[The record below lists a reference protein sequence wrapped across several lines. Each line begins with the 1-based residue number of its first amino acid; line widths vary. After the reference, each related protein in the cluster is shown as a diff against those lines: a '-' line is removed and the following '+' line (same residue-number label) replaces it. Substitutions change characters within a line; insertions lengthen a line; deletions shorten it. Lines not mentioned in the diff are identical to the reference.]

1 MMTCHSIRIM
11 ESHAILVLYL
21 CVLSVTCLAQQNN
34 TNERNPIVTVR
45 EGKLRGIAATLL
57 DGTPYY
63 SFKGVPYALAPFG
76 ELRFQAPLPPR
87 KWEGIRD
94 AIDHGPVCTQYDLS
108 ISQIVE
114 GSEDCLFVNIYTKSL
129 RADAKIPVMIF
140 IHGGSYSFNS
150 GNSQTFSPDL
160 FLRHNVILVTMNYRL
175 ELLGYLA
182 LDTPE
187 VPGNAG
193 MKDQVAALRWVK
205 DNIAHFGG
213 DPNSITLFGESS
225 GGSSV
230 TSHLLS
236 PMSKGLFN
244 RAIVESGTCL
254 QDWAN
259 DRNAKERAF
268 RAGKLLGKETNDT
281 NELLQFLRGLKPT
294 LLTNLAQKTM
304 TTEETWRGLPDYFV
318 PVVEKKFKGIT
329 AFIDEEPVNILANG
343 KVNKVPLMIGYNS
356 AEGLTLITFLLPK
369 LGFYNENPSYHVQR
383 EIAEKLSQ
391 EKLREFGERI
401 KRIYLGNKNLTK
413 DDPQAIER
421 LGSDI
426 HFFYNTHRFAHLY
439 SAAVK
444 PVFMYRFNYDTDL
457 NILKKITGY
466 AELEGASHGDELFYL
481 FYNFLNKKPYD
492 EQEKLR
498 QLALK
503 MTTLW
508 TNFAKTGNPTPDDS
522 LDAKWLPYTRR
533 GKEFF
538 KIEDIMSM
546 GNYANGERMNFW
558 NELYKEAGVPYINDS
573 C

>member
-1 MMTCHSIRIM
+1 M
-11 ESHAILVLYL
+11 ESITIFTLLFT
-21 CVLSVTCLAQQNN
+21 CLSVYCCGQQVDIDAN
-34 TNERNPIVTVR
+34 NPIVTVR
-45 EGKLRGIAATLL
+45 EGKLRGTVATLL
-57 DGTPYY
+57 DGSSYY
-63 SFKGVPYALAPFG
+63 SFKGVPYALPPFG
-76 ELRFQAPLPPR
+76 ELRFQAPLPP
-87 KWEGIRD
+87 KPWKGIRN
-94 AIDHGPVCTQYDLS
+94 ATEHGPVCTQYDLS

-129 RADAKIPVMIF
+129 DINAKIPVMVF

-160 FLRHNVILVTMNYRL
+160 FLRHDVILVTMNYRL
-175 ELLGYLA
+175 ELLGYLS
-182 LDTPE
+182 LDIPE

-193 MKDQVAALRWVK
+193 MKDQVAALKWVK
-205 DNIAHFGG
+205 ENIAQFGG
-213 DPNSITLFGESS
+213 DLNSITLFGESS

-236 PMSKGLFN
+236 PMSKGLFHK
-244 RAIVESGTCL
+244 AIVESGTCI

-281 NELLQFLRGLKPT
+281 EELLQYLRSLKPT

-304 TTEETWRGLPDYFV
+304 TTEEMYRGLPDYFV
-318 PVVEKKFKGIT
+318 PVVEKKFKGVK
-329 AFIDEEPVNILANG
+329 AFIDKEPVEILAKG
-343 KVNKVPLMIGYNS
+343 RTNKVPLMIGYNS
-356 AEGLTLITFLLPK
+356 AEGITLLTFLQPK
-369 LGFYNENPSYHVQR
+369 LDFYNQNPSYHVQR
-383 EIAEKLSQ
+383 EVAEKVTK
-391 EKLREFGERI
+391 EKLKEFGDRV
-401 KRIYLGNKNLTK
+401 KRVYLDNKNLTM
-413 DDPQAIER
+413 DDPQTIER

-439 SAAVK
+439 SK
-444 PVFMYRFNYDTDL
+444 SGNPVYMYRFNYDTDL
-457 NILKKITGY
+457 NILKKYSGF
-466 AELEGASHGDELFYL
+466 AHLKGASHGDELFVFFYL

-498 QLALK
+498 ELALK

-508 TNFAKTGNPTPDDS
+508 TNFAKTGNPTPDIS
-522 LDAKWLPYTRR
+522 LGAKWLPYTRS

-538 KIEDIMSM
+538 KIEDNMAM
-546 GNYANGERMNFW
+546 GKYANRERMQFW
-558 NELYKEAGVPYINDS
+558 NEIYKEAGVPYIDDH